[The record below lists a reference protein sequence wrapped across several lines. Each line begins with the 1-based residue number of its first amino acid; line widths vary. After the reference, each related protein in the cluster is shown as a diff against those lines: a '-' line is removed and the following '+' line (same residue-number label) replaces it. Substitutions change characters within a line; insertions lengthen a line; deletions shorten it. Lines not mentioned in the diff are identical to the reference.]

1 VTVTATEAPSLTGAA
16 VAVAGL
22 NKSFS
27 AGGAEITAIDDLTLT
42 IAPGSMTAVTGP
54 SGSGKS
60 TLLHLVGAIEPAD
73 AGTVTVGGIEL
84 TALRRAKL
92 TAYRRTVGFVFQRYH
107 LLPALTALDNVVVPV
122 LPYRVRYDKAAR
134 ARELLAAV
142 GLAGRER
149 SLPAQLSGG
158 QQQRVAIAR
167 ALMGRPRLL
176 LADEPTGNLDSKTGA
191 EILDLLVGLR
201 DEYGMTVMVATHEQ
215 HVAAR
220 CDRLV
225 RLRDGRLVEDV
236 DLTAGEPPEATLGRV
251 SGMRL

>member
-1 VTVTATEAPSLTGAA
+1 MV
-16 VAVAGL
+16 
-22 NKSFS
+22 
-27 AGGAEITAIDDLTLT
+27 
-42 IAPGSMTAVTGP
+42 
-54 SGSGKS
+54 
-60 TLLHLVGAIEPAD
+60 
-73 AGTVTVGGIEL
+73 
-84 TALRRAKL
+84 
-92 TAYRRTVGFVFQRYH
+92 
-107 LLPALTALDNVVVPV
+107 
-122 LPYRVRYDKAAR
+122 
-134 ARELLAAV
+134 
-142 GLAGRER
+142 
-149 SLPAQLSGG
+149 
-158 QQQRVAIAR
+158 
-167 ALMGRPRLL
+167 RPRLL